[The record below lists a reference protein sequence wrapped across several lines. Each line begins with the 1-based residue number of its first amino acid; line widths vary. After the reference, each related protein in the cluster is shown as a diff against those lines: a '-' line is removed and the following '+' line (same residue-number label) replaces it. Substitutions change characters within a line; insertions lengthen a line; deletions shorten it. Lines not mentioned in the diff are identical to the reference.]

1 MIALLRRR
9 GAFALSMALLPAAL
23 AAQTAAAPGRP
34 LTLQQAVEAARQNN
48 PDFLQTANDLRSAR
62 ATVRQAR
69 WDMLPTAS
77 GYTSFGYTA
86 SGTQRVGV
94 VSVGGQQ
101 PAYYTSGF
109 GLQAQYEMSG
119 TKLLATSVARAQE
132 NATRQRIA
140 GGEANLVGQ
149 VVQQYLSVL
158 QAQEQVTQATQDLA
172 RTVEHVRLA
181 QARLEVG
188 AGTPLD
194 LRRAEVQRGQAEVKL
209 VQQQA
214 TLQSERLR
222 LGQVMGEPL
231 APDVQL
237 TSDFKIFEPT
247 WTPDS
252 LVAVAL
258 RNNPN
263 LVAARASQTAAATQ
277 VRQARSAYLPSLG
290 FQVNFNGYTQQS
302 RSTSALFNQTI
313 TGMTQSYLSCQRD
326 NVVNQAVGLPVENC
340 GADPSLPATQDALR
354 SRIDDLNSSF
364 PFHYTRQPLQA
375 GLTVSLPI
383 FTGAT
388 RERQVEVARVAAEDA
403 RLAVRS
409 MELKLNADIAA
420 ATLSLRTAY
429 RTAQLQEQVVATAT
443 EELRLAQERFRYGA
457 ANSIDVTDAQAS
469 LAQAEQARIDAVY
482 NFHKSLAALEA
493 LIGQPLR

>member
-1 MIALLRRR
+1 MTASLRRL
-9 GAFALSMALLPAAL
+9 GALALSIALLPAAL
-23 AAQTAAAPGRP
+23 AAQTAGPGQP
-34 LTLQQAVEAARQNN
+34 LTLQQAVAAARVNN
-48 PDFLQTANDLRSAR
+48 PDFLQTSNDLRASR
-62 ATVRQAR
+62 AAVRQAR

-77 GYTSFGYTA
+77 AYSSFGYTA
-86 SGTQRVGV
+86 AGTQRVGV
-94 VSVGGQQ
+94 VSVGGEQ

-109 GLQAQYEMSG
+109 GISSAYELSG

-140 GGEANLVGQ
+140 GSEANLVGQ

-158 QAQEQVTQATQDLA
+158 QAQEQVTQAAQDVG
-172 RTVEHVRLA
+172 RTAEHVRLA
-181 QARLEVG
+181 QARLQVG

-194 LRRAEVQRGQAEVKL
+194 LRRAEVQKGQADVKL

-214 TLQSERLR
+214 ALETERLR
-222 LGQVMGEPL
+222 LGQVMGAPL
-231 APDVQL
+231 ADNVQL
-237 TSDFKIFEPT
+237 TSNFQLFEPT
-247 WTPDS
+247 WRPDS

-263 LVAARASQTAAATQ
+263 LVAARATQAAAGTQ
-277 VRQARSAYLPSLG
+277 VRQARSAYLPTLS
-290 FQVNFNGYTQQS
+290 FQVNLTGYTQQS
-302 RSTSALFNQTI
+302 RDVGTVFNQTLS
-313 TGMTQSYLSCQRD
+313 GVQQSYVSCQRD
-326 NVVNQAVGLPVENC
+326 NIINQSVGLGLREC
-340 GADPSLPATQDALR
+340 GPDPMLDASQQALR
-354 SRIDDLNSSF
+354 SRIDELNGDF
-364 PFHYTRQPLQA
+364 PFHYTRQPVQA
-375 GLTVSLPI
+375 GVQISLPL

-409 MELKLNADIAA
+409 TELRLNAEIAA
-420 ATLSLRTAY
+420 ATLSLRTAF
-429 RTAQLQEQVVATAT
+429 RTAQLQDKVVQTAT